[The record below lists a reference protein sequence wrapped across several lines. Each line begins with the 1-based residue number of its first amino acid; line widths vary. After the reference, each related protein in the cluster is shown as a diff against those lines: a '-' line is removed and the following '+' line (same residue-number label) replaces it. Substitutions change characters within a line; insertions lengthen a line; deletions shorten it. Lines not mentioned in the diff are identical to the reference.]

1 MAQTILVPMD
11 GSEASEQALEY
22 AIETYPEAAI
32 TVLHVIDLPTPTVS
46 EFGSGSYEETAV
58 QSTEQRA
65 DEIADRARAVASSA
79 GYDGEL
85 EVTTSIGTP
94 SRSIIDRATDVD
106 AIVMGSHGRHGASR
120 ILLGSVAE
128 TVVRRAPVP
137 VTVVR

>member
-1 MAQTILVPMD
+1 MAKTILVPMD

-32 TVLHVIDLPTPTVS
+32 TVLHVIDLPMPTVG
-46 EFGSGSYEETAV
+46 ELGSGASRESAV
-58 QSTEQRA
+58 QGTEQRA
-65 DEIADRARAVASSA
+65 EEIADRARAVASST
-79 GYDGEL
+79 GFDGEL

-94 SRSIIDRATDVD
+94 SRSIIDHAADVD